1 MKKIT
6 AVLGLA
12 LLTTIPLSATAQDVK
27 PIRIG
32 EVNSY
37 SGALAAFTAGYR
49 KGFDLAVENVNADG
63 GVLGRPLEVIYRDDN
78 LSPADAVRV
87 ANELV
92 SNQGVDLLA
101 GTYLS
106 PSGLAIANYADRRKV
121 FFVATEPLSN
131 AMTWSKGSRYVFRVQ
146 TPSLLL
152 ATALAVKAKDLQC
165 AKWAGTGPMS
175 EAVTDMVR
183 DFQAELRKTHPDLV
197 WADDSMAP
205 VGRFNAGATIEQ
217 LQRLGVDCVF
227 SAHVGPDMISFLRE
241 SKARGF
247 YDKVK
252 VVSVQAGLPEWLNS
266 FGSEAPTGWITNG
279 LPYDEID
286 TPSMKDFVAKYRT
299 KYKEEPIYGAFL
311 AYLSVEG
318 IASGIRRAGSTNVE
332 DLIKGFR
339 GDEFDCVL
347 GKCRWRTDHQ
357 LSLGAWVG
365 SIAGADG
372 KAKMIDWRY
381 VSGDEGLPSE
391 ADGLAMRPAAANN

>member
-1 MKKIT
+1 MKKVT

-12 LLTTIPLSATAQDVK
+12 LLATIPLSATAQDVK

-49 KGFDLAVENVNADG
+49 KGFDLAVENVNGDG

-131 AMTWSKGSRYVFRVQ
+131 AVTWSKGSRFVFRVQ

-152 ATALAVKAKDLQC
+152 ATALAVQAKGLQC
-165 AKWAGTGPMS
+165 TKWAGTGPMS

-205 VGRFNAGATIEQ
+205 VGRFNAGATIEH

-286 TPSMKDFVAKYRT
+286 TPPMRDFVAKYRA
-299 KYKEEPIYGAFL
+299 KYNEEPIYGAFL

-318 IASGIRRAGSTNVE
+318 IASGIKRAGSTNVE

-339 GDEFDCVL
+339 GDDFDCVL
-347 GKCRWRTDHQ
+347 GKCRWRVDHQ

-365 SIAGADG
+365 SIAGAEG
-372 KAKMIDWRY
+372 KAKMIGWRY
-381 VSGDEGLPSE
+381 ISGDEGLPSE